1 MNMDFFKKRLDETR
15 IKQLQ
20 SSNKQIMPNT
30 GQMIRNFGQSVT
42 RNIVSVASG
51 NELRLEQ
58 KDADAR
64 LNICKGCEFFDSLSQ
79 RCSKCGCFLAV
90 KTYLK
95 AEHCPVNKW

>member
-20 SSNKQIMPNT
+20 SSNNNPMPNT
-30 GQMIRNFGQSVT
+30 GQMVRNFGQSVT
-42 RNIVSVASG
+42 RNLVSVSRG
-51 NELRLEQ
+51 NELRVDEVE
-58 KDADAR
+58 ADKR
-64 LNICKGCEFFDSLSQ
+64 LDICKGCEFFDSLSQ
-79 RCSKCGCFLAV
+79 RCSKCGCYLTV